1 MEIAEIISILPRDDA
16 DEFQKIL
23 KGRTALNV
31 HELVTQQ
38 EAPALTLAVH
48 RFLQFPGDLTVE
60 DAFARFKREAPNCIV
75 TMYMYIV
82 DDEGH
87 LKGVIDMALA
97 QNLR

>member
-1 MEIAEIISILPRDDA
+1 MFMNSLLNRRPRRRLSQFIVSC
-16 DEFQKIL
+16 E
-23 KGRTALNV
+23 
-31 HELVTQQ
+31 
-38 EAPALTLAVH
+38 
-48 RFLQFPGDLTVE
+48 FPGDLTVE